1 MSIISQ
7 IGLIIFIIAT
17 VIAMVRV
24 LMDRRQPAKT
34 IAWLLVLTFLPVIGL
49 IWYIFFGQNTRKER
63 IISQK
68 SLDQLTSRK
77 MIEFVAQRGL
87 TLPEE
92 HKQIIQLFINQ
103 GWALPL
109 RGSVTAIYTEGYTF
123 FPALLEAIGKARHH
137 IHLTT
142 YIFDDDPLGNLVAD
156 ALIAKAKQGI
166 EVRIIYDDVGSW
178 KTRNRFFD
186 RMIRN
191 GIEVYPFMPVRFPAF
206 TSKVNYRNHR
216 KLCIIDSNTGFIG
229 GMNIAMRYVKGTRS
243 SKSNVSSGW
252 RDTHL
257 KVEGMAVSGLQ
268 CAFLTDWY
276 FVSRILIN
284 DKRYYNSPSPGIANH
299 PSPLLQLVS
308 SSPTSPWPE
317 IEQGYVHILLSARKY
332 VFMETPYFLP
342 TEPILFA
349 MRTAALAGIDVRLM
363 IPLHIDAKLV
373 DWASRSYV
381 TQTVEAGVKVYLYK
395 PSFNHSKLLI
405 CDDTLATC
413 GSTNI
418 DFRSFENNFE
428 SNIFI
433 YDDGVA
439 MQLKQ
444 IFLEDQE
451 QCVLLDDITN
461 LEHRPFI
468 TRLWESFVRLLSPLL

>member
-24 LMDRRQPAKT
+24 LMDRSQPAKT

-123 FPALLEAIGKARHH
+123 FPAMLEAIGKARHH

-243 SKSNVSSGW
+243 SKSNVNSGW

-284 DKRYYNSPSPGIANH
+284 DKRYYNSPSPDIANH
-299 PSPLLQLVS
+299 PSPLLQLVT

>member
-24 LMDRRQPAKT
+24 LMDRSQPAKT

-123 FPALLEAIGKARHH
+123 FPALLETIGKARHH

-156 ALIAKAKQGI
+156 ALIAKANQGI

-243 SKSNVSSGW
+243 SKSNVNSGW

-284 DKRYYNSPSPGIANH
+284 DKRYYNSPSSGIANH
-299 PSPLLQLVS
+299 PSPLLQLVT

-439 MQLKQ
+439 MLLKQ